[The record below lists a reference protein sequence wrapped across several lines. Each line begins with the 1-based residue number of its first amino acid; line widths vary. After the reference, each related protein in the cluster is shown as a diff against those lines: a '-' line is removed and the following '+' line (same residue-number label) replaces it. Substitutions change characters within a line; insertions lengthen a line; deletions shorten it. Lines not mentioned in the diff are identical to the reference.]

1 MSIVLVGSTSGSC
14 TLQEQAVAG
23 TTVLTLPTTSG
34 TVLTS
39 ASSIP
44 TSQLTGSVTRSQ
56 LPTGSVLQVVQATK
70 TDSFTTTS
78 TSFTTPTGLSLSI
91 TPSSSSNKILIFAN
105 IGFEISGDAGH
116 GYGSIRRDSTDIFI
130 GDAAGSRPRATF
142 AQNNSGGNGTVAF
155 SMAYLDSPSTTS
167 STSYSI
173 NVRSS
178 NGTTVFVNRSVRDN
192 NGTDFDGRTV
202 SSIIAMEIAA

>member
-1 MSIVLVGSTSGSC
+1 MSKVVIAGDASGTGTFTISSPNSNTDRTLVLPD
-14 TLQEQAVAG
+14 EAG
-23 TTVLTLPTTSG
+23 TIITTAGVPS
-34 TVLTS
+34 S
-39 ASSIP
+39 AM
-44 TSQLTGSVTRSQ
+44 
-56 LPTGSVLQVVQATK
+56 PTGSVLQVVQATK

-130 GDAAGSRPRATF
+130 GDAAGSRPRTTF
-142 AQNNSGGNGTVAF
+142 AQNNSGGNGSVAF

-167 STSYSI
+167 SISYSA

-178 NGTTVFVNRSVRDN
+178 NGTTVYVNRSVRDN
-192 NGTDFDGRTV
+192 DGSAFDARTV
-202 SSIIAMEIAA
+202 SSIVVMEIAG

>member
-1 MSIVLVGSTSGSC
+1 MSIILNGTTGITTPDLTSVDDITANS
-14 TLQEQAVAG
+14 A
-23 TTVLTLPTTSG
+23 TVLTTAGVPA
-34 TVLTS
+34 S
-39 ASSIP
+39 AMP
-44 TSQLTGSVTRSQ
+44 A
-56 LPTGSVLQVVQATK
+56 GSVLQVVQATK

-130 GDAAGSRPRATF
+130 GDAAGSRPRTTF
-142 AQNNSGGNGTVAF
+142 AQNNSGGNGSVAF

-167 STSYSI
+167 SISYSA

-178 NGTTVFVNRSVRDN
+178 NGTTVYVNRSVRDN
-192 NGTDFDGRTV
+192 DGSAYDARTV
-202 SSIIAMEIAA
+202 SSIVAMEIAG

>member
-1 MSIVLVGSTSGSC
+1 MSLVAISGNASGTG
-14 TLQEQAVAG
+14 TLTIAAPN
-23 TTVLTLPTTSG
+23 TNSNFTLTLPTNTG
-34 TVLTS
+34 TLLSTKS
-39 ASSIP
+39 AG
-44 TSQLTGSVTRSQ
+44 T
-56 LPTGSVLQVVQATK
+56 VLQVVQATK

-155 SMAYLDSPSTTS
+155 SMVYLDSPSTTS

-178 NGTTVFVNRSVRDN
+178 NGTTVFVNRSVRDTD
-192 NGTDFDGRTV
+192 GTAFDGRTV
-202 SSIIAMEIAA
+202 SSIIAMEISA

>member
-1 MSIVLVGSTSGSC
+1 M
-14 TLQEQAVAG
+14 A
-23 TTVLTLPTTSG
+23 LTLSG
-34 TVLTS
+34 DGD
-39 ASSIP
+39 I
-44 TSQLTGSVTRSQ
+44 TGLAVGA
-56 LPTGSVLQVVQATK
+56 LPPNVIGGGAVLQVVQATK

-78 TSFTTPTGLSLSI
+78 TSFITPTGLSLSI

-105 IGFEISGDAGH
+105 IGFEVSGDAGH

-130 GDAAGSRPRATF
+130 GDAAGSRPRTTF

-155 SMAYLDSPSTTS
+155 NMAYLDSPSTTS
-167 STSYSI
+167 PISYSI

-192 NGTDFDGRTV
+192 DGTAFDGRTV
-202 SSIIAMEIAA
+202 SSIIAMEIAG

>member
-1 MSIVLVGSTSGSC
+1 MPITING
-14 TLQEQAVAG
+14 
-23 TTVLTLPTTSG
+23 SG
-34 TVLTS
+34 TITGLSVGGL
-39 ASSIP
+39 P
-44 TSQLTGSVTRSQ
+44 DGSVSAADLAAGAARSNF
-56 LPTGSVLQVVQATK
+56 GAGAVLQVVQATK

-130 GDAAGSRPRATF
+130 GDTAGSRPRTTF
-142 AQNNSGGNGTVAF
+142 AQNNSGGNGSVAF
-155 SMAYLDSPSTTS
+155 SIAYLDSPSTTS

-178 NGTTVFVNRSVRDN
+178 NGTTVYVNRSVRDN
-192 NGTDFDGRTV
+192 DGASFDGRTV
-202 SSIIAMEIAA
+202 SSIIAMEIAG

>member
-1 MSIVLVGSTSGSC
+1 MLPD
-14 TLQEQAVAG
+14 EAG
-23 TTVLTLPTTSG
+23 TIITTAGVPS
-34 TVLTS
+34 S
-39 ASSIP
+39 AM
-44 TSQLTGSVTRSQ
+44 
-56 LPTGSVLQVVQATK
+56 PTGSVLQVVQATK

-130 GDAAGSRPRATF
+130 GDAAGSRPRTTF
-142 AQNNSGGNGTVAF
+142 AQNNSGGNGSVAF

-167 STSYSI
+167 SISYSA

-178 NGTTVFVNRSVRDN
+178 NGTTVYVNRSVRDN
-192 NGTDFDGRTV
+192 DGSAFDARTV
-202 SSIIAMEIAA
+202 SSIVVMEIAG

>member
-1 MSIVLVGSTSGSC
+1 MPMTLSGDGTITGLAVGGLPDATVTAADLASGAAKSNFG
-14 TLQEQAVAG
+14 AG
-23 TTVLTLPTTSG
+23 
-34 TVLTS
+34 
-39 ASSIP
+39 A
-44 TSQLTGSVTRSQ
+44 
-56 LPTGSVLQVVQATK
+56 VLQVVQATK

-91 TPSSSSNKILIFAN
+91 TPSSASNKILIFAN

-142 AQNNSGGNGTVAF
+142 AQNNSGGNGSVAF

-167 STSYSI
+167 SISYSV

-178 NGTTVFVNRSVRDN
+178 NGTTVYVNRSVRDN
-192 NGTDFDGRTV
+192 DGSAFDGRTV
-202 SSIIAMEIAA
+202 SSIVAMEIAG

>member
-1 MSIVLVGSTSGSC
+1 MSLVAISGNASGTG
-14 TLQEQAVAG
+14 TLTIAAPN
-23 TTVLTLPTTSG
+23 TNSNFTLTLPTNTG
-34 TVLTS
+34 TLLSTKS
-39 ASSIP
+39 A
-44 TSQLTGSVTRSQ
+44 VT
-56 LPTGSVLQVVQATK
+56 VLQVVQATK

-142 AQNNSGGNGTVAF
+142 AQNNSGGNGSVAF
-155 SMAYLDSPSTTS
+155 SMTYLDSPSTTA

-178 NGTTVFVNRSVRDN
+178 NGTTLFVNRSVRDN

-202 SSIIAMEIAA
+202 SSIVAMEIAG